1 MQRAYASLTGQ
12 YDLRLVFVAG
22 LICIAACL
30 ISMNLFIRDDDPERN
45 RPLPWLFV
53 VATVF
58 GGGVWA
64 THFITALAYEPGFP
78 ISYDA
83 GLTALSFVAAIGAVW
98 LGMFVAQRFAAPVLG
113 GVMIGAGI
121 AAMHYIGM
129 AALRAPAQHHWD
141 AGYVLASIAI
151 AMTFAAA
158 AMRVSS
164 WGPDLPGRLMAAVLL
179 VLAIVGLHFTAMAAV
194 TLVPDPLIAVP
205 VHAVAPTILA
215 LAIGTVMALIAALGL
230 LGLLGERNELR
241 RSHHAMAGESLGGE
255 KILIG
260 LPADARGT
268 RQSGDFARGNRPAD
282 QIALHFRAAGRVQPC
297 KLFFCLDAFRQRG
310 NAEAR
315 SKIGDRLDNRHAIR
329 ARANRG
335 NEGPVDLDLV
345 YPFTS

>member
-98 LGMFVAQRFAAPVLG
+98 LGMFVAHRFAAPVLG

-230 LGLLGERNELR
+230 LGLIVDNYLALRTAREAERLRRGEDHLARAADRDNQACLLGERNELR

-268 RQSGDFARGNRPAD
+268 RQSGDFARGNR
-282 QIALHFRAAGRVQPC
+282 V
-297 KLFFCLDAFRQRG
+297 
-310 NAEAR
+310 
-315 SKIGDRLDNRHAIR
+315 
-329 ARANRG
+329 
-335 NEGPVDLDLV
+335 
-345 YPFTS
+345 